1 MGIGKAPFPRVVSR
15 GKGAGP
21 SFRHARSRPPPL
33 TNPPDASVPSRPQ
46 LPVTV
51 LLERRE
57 TRRGRWSVP
66 SWYLAG
72 VVLGDGLGGGRAD
85 GVEVRAGG
93 TPSADGPPG
102 SAVHAWTGRAVTL
115 YRDACERYWH
125 ALIGDRPLVYA
136 VCREREAAP
145 GIEPFLVTVDYDEA
159 SAFGETD
166 ALVLSTDIDPA
177 LYRRME
183 EFVLAHY
190 RPQPFEKRR
199 RKRWAAGEGDATPT
213 RISSDAAGG
222 AAAPGAPSGDLPGR
236 GPDGGGPR

>member
-1 MGIGKAPFPRVVSR
+1 MTIPADAP
-15 GKGAGP
+15 
-21 SFRHARSRPPPL
+21 
-33 TNPPDASVPSRPQ
+33 VPSRPT

-66 SWYLAG
+66 SWYLGG
-72 VVLGDGLGGGRAD
+72 VLVGETFGGEAVDGR
-85 GVEVRAGG
+85 EVRTGGVGGESDVAGG
-93 TPSADGPPG
+93 SIAGGAAAPASA
-102 SAVHAWTGRAVTL
+102 AHAWTGRAVTL

-145 GIEPFLVTVDYDEA
+145 GIEPFLVTVDYDAA

-166 ALVLSTDIDPA
+166 ALVLSTDIGPA
-177 LYRRME
+177 LYRHME
-183 EFVLAHY
+183 AFVLAHY
-190 RPQPFEKRR
+190 RPKPFEKRR

-213 RISSDAAGG
+213 RTTGG
-222 AAAPGAPSGDLPGR
+222 ARR
-236 GPDGGGPR
+236 GPAGTGETGAGEPGEASR